1 MKPIVPS
8 MRTSRREL
16 LRFVAY
22 GLPAWLGLCHLRERN
37 EPSPVRLAADSE
49 AKVVGGVNF
58 QGGLKGDLS
67 AQVSLGKAP
76 RETS

>member
-1 MKPIVPS
+1 M
-8 MRTSRREL
+8 
-16 LRFVAY
+16 RFVAY
-22 GLPAWLGLCHLRERN
+22 GLPAWLGFCHLRQRN

-49 AKVVGGVNF
+49 AKVIGGVNF

-67 AQVSLGKAP
+67 VQVSLGKAP

>member
-1 MKPIVPS
+1 MI
-8 MRTSRREL
+8 SRRSFIEGAIVL
-16 LRFVAY
+16 GSLGTWVAP
-22 GLPAWLGLCHLRERN
+22 GIWMKVLQ
-37 EPSPVRLAADSE
+37 PSPVRLAADYE
-49 AKVVGGVNF
+49 AKVVGGDNF